1 MRQIIFEDLNA
12 NYVMYSLLNDDYMDC
27 ENNIDHNMSE
37 IDNITST
44 NDDIMSICSD
54 TSSTSSI
61 MSDIKNIYLE
71 NLVEYEDIL
80 YKIGEI
86 LEDNKETLYKS
97 NIYSKDN
104 ICFDEQIQLASSII
118 KNYVSENILEDSKTL
133 LFSITAFNISD
144 KLLNDDNISLLTII
158 QLCNNYCEYY
168 NADLNIKNIKKTE
181 FILLNYTKYLSI
193 SQNNDN
199 YEEILDLKQRQI
211 KSDIFINIASNAF
224 HSQIISNKKHSKYHL
239 CLLFWTKR
247 IVLNAFKE
255 WNSKIYKNSFKKFF
269 TNKFRKMQFKF
280 KY

>member
-1 MRQIIFEDLNA
+1 MRQIIFEDLKA

-54 TSSTSSI
+54 ISSKSSI

-97 NIYSKDN
+97 NIYSNDN

-144 KLLNDDNISLLTII
+144 KLLNDDHISLLTII

-181 FILLNYTKYLSI
+181 LILLKYTKYLSI
-193 SQNNDN
+193 LKNNAN
-199 YEEILDLKQRQI
+199 YEEILDLNQHKI
-211 KSDIFINIASNAF
+211 KSDILINIASNAF
-224 HSQIISNKKHSKYHL
+224 HSQIISNKKHSKYHW

-247 IVLNAFKE
+247 MVLNAFKE

>member
-1 MRQIIFEDLNA
+1 MRQIIFEDLKA
-12 NYVMYSLLNDDYMDC
+12 NYVMYSLLNDDYMDF

-54 TSSTSSI
+54 TSSKSSI

-144 KLLNDDNISLLTII
+144 KLLNDDHISLLTII

-181 FILLNYTKYLSI
+181 LILLKYTKYLSI
-193 SQNNDN
+193 LKNNVN
-199 YEEILDLKQRQI
+199 YEEILDLNQHKI
-211 KSDIFINIASNAF
+211 KSDILINIASNAF
-224 HSQIISNKKHSKYHL
+224 HSQIISNKKYSKYHW

-247 IVLNAFKE
+247 MVLNAFKE

>member
-1 MRQIIFEDLNA
+1 MRQIIFEDLKA
-12 NYVMYSLLNDDYMDC
+12 NYVMYSLLNDDYMDF

-54 TSSTSSI
+54 TSSKSSI

-144 KLLNDDNISLLTII
+144 KLLNDDHISLLTII

-168 NADLNIKNIKKTE
+168 NADLNIKNIKKNE
-181 FILLNYTKYLSI
+181 FILLKYTKYLSI
-193 SQNNDN
+193 LKNNVN
-199 YEEILDLKQRQI
+199 YEEILDLNQHKI
-211 KSDIFINIASNAF
+211 KSDILINIASNAF
-224 HSQIISNKKHSKYHL
+224 HSQIISNKKYSKYHW

-247 IVLNAFKE
+247 MVLNAFKE

>member
-1 MRQIIFEDLNA
+1 MRQIIFEDLKA

-37 IDNITST
+37 NDNITST

-54 TSSTSSI
+54 TSSKSSI

-144 KLLNDDNISLLTII
+144 KLLNDDYISLLTII

-181 FILLNYTKYLSI
+181 LILLKYTKYLSI
-193 SQNNDN
+193 LKNNDN
-199 YEEILDLKQRQI
+199 YEEILDLNQHKI
-211 KSDIFINIASNAF
+211 KSDILINIASNAF
-224 HSQIISNKKHSKYHL
+224 HSQIISNKKYSKYHW

-247 IVLNAFKE
+247 MVLNAFKE

-269 TNKFRKMQFKF
+269 TNKFRKMHFKF

>member
-1 MRQIIFEDLNA
+1 MRQIIFEDLKA
-12 NYVMYSLLNDDYMDC
+12 NYVMYSLLNDDYMDF

-54 TSSTSSI
+54 TSSKSSI

-144 KLLNDDNISLLTII
+144 KLLNDDHISLLTII

-168 NADLNIKNIKKTE
+168 NADLNIKKIKKTE
-181 FILLNYTKYLSI
+181 LILLKYTKYLSI
-193 SQNNDN
+193 LKNNVN
-199 YEEILDLKQRQI
+199 YEEILDLNQHKI
-211 KSDIFINIASNAF
+211 KSDILINIASNAF
-224 HSQIISNKKHSKYHL
+224 HSQIISNKKYSKYHW

-247 IVLNAFKE
+247 MVLNAFKE